1 MGSAHRAA
9 LSLASAALVVGT
21 ACPGRTQ
28 QSRDGRLETGDEAPD
43 FTLKTLDGS
52 AEAQLS
58 SYRGEAPVALIFGS
72 YT

>member
-1 MGSAHRAA
+1 MGSTHRAA
-9 LSLASAALVVGT
+9 FSLASAALLLGS
-21 ACPGRTQ
+21 ACPGRSQ
-28 QSRDGRLETGDEAPD
+28 QSRDGSLKAGDMAPD

-58 SYRGEAPVALIFGS
+58 SFRGEAPVALIFGS

>member
-1 MGSAHRAA
+1 
-9 LSLASAALVVGT
+9 LASAALVVGT

-28 QSRDGRLETGDEAPD
+28 QSRDGRLEIGDEAPD